1 MAHTATLTHG
11 GFNLSARFANLIERV
26 KENRARASEYT
37 RTYSELDRLSN
48 RELDD
53 IGIRRCDI
61 ADIAREHAYCA

>member
-11 GFNLSARFANLIERV
+11 GFNLTARIANLIERV
-26 KENRARASEYT
+26 KENRARAAEYN
-37 RTYSELDRLSN
+37 RTYGELQRLSN

-61 ADIAREHAYCA
+61 ADIARDHAYCS